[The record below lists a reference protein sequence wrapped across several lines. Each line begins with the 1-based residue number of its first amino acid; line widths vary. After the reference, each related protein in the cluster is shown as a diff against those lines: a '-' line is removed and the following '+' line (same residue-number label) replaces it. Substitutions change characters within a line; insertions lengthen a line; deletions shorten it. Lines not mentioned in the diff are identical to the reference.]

1 MNYEK
6 PLNLKFLD
14 ENINN
19 GRDFNFYYKK
29 AYDREKQ
36 ITEGE
41 CILNYLLENN
51 HSKPYNP
58 KHYMM
63 GSINNS
69 YFEKFNIFN
78 YQTKLKELLN
88 RDKTIPLSS
97 ENSIIQRVLNKLK
110 VKNERKNKH
119 YIKLKLN
126 DIKTKDNKEDK
137 FGYLNTEGNKEV
149 KSLFYEKYL
158 LPKINKKDKS
168 FEDNKNSFEL
178 NNDIFK
184 NTSIDNNINE
194 NKKDKLAEKKT
205 FNPKNCYSPCL
216 KRNIFPFFKNVNQ
229 RHSISVK
236 KGKILNDDLHKFHDI
251 KFDINSHKK
260 DIQNKVPDIKN
271 IKINDRKYHLIN
283 LFKDLGK
290 VKDTREIEKTLFEK
304 DDKSFKILKQMK
316 SKRNNNE

>member
-1 MNYEK
+1 MNY
-6 PLNLKFLD
+6 
-14 ENINN
+14 
-19 GRDFNFYYKK
+19 
-29 AYDREKQ
+29 
-36 ITEGE
+36 
-41 CILNYLLENN
+41 
-51 HSKPYNP
+51 
-58 KHYMM
+58 
-63 GSINNS
+63 S
-69 YFEKFNIFN
+69 YE
-78 YQTKLKELLN
+78 TL
-88 RDKTIPLSS
+88 
-97 ENSIIQRVLNKLK
+97 II
-110 VKNERKNKH
+110 
-119 YIKLKLN
+119 
-126 DIKTKDNKEDK
+126 
-137 FGYLNTEGNKEV
+137 
-149 KSLFYEKYL
+149 FYEKYL

-194 NKKDKLAEKKT
+194 NRKDKLAEKKT

-260 DIQNKVPDIKN
+260 DIQSKATDIKN

-290 VKDTREIEKTLFEK
+290 VKDKREIEKTLFEK